1 MRTSQHHG
9 IGVSIFT
16 WHGMRR
22 YGDPTERKEREEALL
37 GALALINMTMTTQIV
52 HEPPTR
58 KRKFPIELSEITEQ
72 RVLRS
77 LVAEAL
83 RWQDLQQ
90 PASSSLESR
99 MSPCSVCTW
108 NPSTTRC
115 DAPAYAGSPPGA

>member
-1 MRTSQHHG
+1 VRISQHYG
-9 IGVSIFT
+9 TGVSILIR
-16 WHGMRR
+16 HRMGR

-37 GALALINMTMTTQIV
+37 GALVLINMTMIT
-52 HEPPTR
+52 HEQRVPLRR
-58 KRKFPIELSEITEQ
+58 KLALPIEPSEITEQ

-90 PASSSLESR
+90 PVSGLLESR

-115 DAPAYAGSPPGA
+115 DALAYDGSPPGA

>member
-9 IGVSIFT
+9 IGVSIFIR
-16 WHGMRR
+16 HGMGR

-37 GALALINMTMTTQIV
+37 GALVLVNMTMITQEQRV
-52 HEPPTR
+52 PLRR
-58 KRKFPIELSEITEQ
+58 KLALPIESSEITEQ